1 MANEKVV
8 ESFNKSVKQLTL
20 AIDLRIEAKDYGHAS
35 TMVDDMESILKR
47 IVSTMFLHNSI
58 TKCESDL
65 FMVFINRIVMDK
77 RTIIHNSEKIRRL
90 EFESDYNLF
99 FEKVKNKWEEYIAPS
114 HHEEGTNQGSTE
126 DSNYGNYQWEPND
139 GEEDL

>member
-1 MANEKVV
+1 MVNEKVV

-99 FEKVKNKWEEYIAPS
+99 FEKVKNKWEEYITPPYDES
-114 HHEEGTNQGSTE
+114 NQGSKNFHQINHRSE
-126 DSNYGNYQWEPND
+126 SDD
-139 GEEDL
+139 EEEYL